1 MQTSSESWGLGQG
14 LATNDIFAKMKNL
27 TFELN
32 SHRYFGSFIQRMLR
46 RRKGWAGTGIRDLSF
61 AIFTSLRFGCHDLNS
76 WVAPRSQVT

>member
-32 SHRYFGSFIQRMLR
+32 SHRYFGFFIQRLLGR
-46 RRKGWAGTGIRDLSF
+46 SRAGREQGSEISALLFSH
-61 AIFTSLRFGCHDLNS
+61 L
-76 WVAPRSQVT
+76 

>member
-46 RRKGWAGTGIRDLSF
+46 RRSHGEEEKAGRREQGSEISALLFSH
-61 AIFTSLRFGCHDLNS
+61 L
-76 WVAPRSQVT
+76 